1 MGVRPAAKKARRAS
15 EKNNMGSKFDPLQY
29 GSGSDGEDDDDDDDD
44 DAVED
49 ATKPAAAPSK
59 PKVRMIEH
67 FNEAQ
72 PSQEPAHH
80 TQVDLHAS
88 LASRWS
94 GKVEALKKADE
105 ERREALEVTQT

>member
-29 GSGSDGEDDDDDDDD
+29 GSGSDGEDDDDDDD